1 MLDIRLVREAPEKVR
16 ENLRRRGMPEKI
28 SELDRLLQLDADW
41 RKEQA
46 EADRLRKRRNEITQ
60 MIAAARKKGQDVS
73 ALLKEAEGIPEQIK
87 TIEVR
92 VDDYKQQTDQIL
104 LNLPNL
110 VHESV
115 PVGKDEN
122 DNVEVKKWGT
132 IPTFHFKPLD
142 HIDLGLKHDLI
153 DVERAGRVAG
163 ARFYYLRDDLVKLNI
178 ALIHYGLDFI
188 ATKGFQ
194 LFQPP
199 YLLHRNVIAGAV
211 ALADFEEVIYK
222 VEGEDLYLL
231 ATAEHA
237 LLAFHADE
245 IIDGTKLPL
254 YYAGVSPCFR
264 KEAGA
269 HGRDTKGIFRVHQ
282 FEKVEQFIYSR
293 PDDSWSL
300 HEELLRNLE
309 EFWQS
314 LKMPYRVVNVCT
326 GDLGTV
332 AAKKYDLE
340 AWLPGQGKYREM
352 ASCSNCTSYQAVR
365 SRIRYR
371 EKPSEP
377 TKYLHTLNSTLVATE
392 RAIVAILENYQK
404 PDGTVQIPEVLK
416 KYMGGQEAIPGRRV
430 VTIAR
435 EGTVQKTRLTSSD
448 LNLEK
453 SNRPTD

>member
-1 MLDIRLVREAPEKVR
+1 MLDIRLVRESPEKVR
-16 ENLRRRGMPEKI
+16 ENLRHRGMPEKI
-28 SELDRLLQLDADW
+28 SDLDRLLQLDADW
-41 RKEQA
+41 RREQA

-60 MIAAARKKGQDVS
+60 SIAAARKKGQEVS
-73 ALLKEAEGIPEQIK
+73 TLLKEAEAIPDQIK
-87 TIEVR
+87 AIEAR
-92 VDDYKQQTDQIL
+92 VDNYRQQAEQIL

-132 IPTFHFKPLD
+132 IPSFHFKPLD
-142 HIDLGLKHDLI
+142 HIDLGLKHSLI
-153 DVERAGRVAG
+153 DIEKAGQVAG
-163 ARFYYLRDDLVKLNI
+163 ARFYYLRDDLVRLNI
-178 ALIHYGLDFI
+178 ALLQYALDFI
-188 ATKGFQ
+188 VGKGFR
-194 LFQPP
+194 LLQPP
-199 YLLHRNVIAGAV
+199 YLLHRNAVAGAV
-211 ALADFEEVIYK
+211 ALADFEDVIYK
-222 VEGEDLYLL
+222 IEGEDLYLI
-231 ATAEHA
+231 ATSEHA
-237 LLAFHADE
+237 LLAFHMDE
-245 IIDGTKLPL
+245 IIDGYKLPL
-254 YYAGVSPCFR
+254 HYSGVSPNFR

-293 PDDSWSL
+293 PEDSWNL
-300 HEELLRNLE
+300 HEELLENLE
-309 EFWQS
+309 KFWQT
-314 LKMPYRVVNVCT
+314 LKMPYRIVNVCT

-371 EKPSEP
+371 QKPNEP

-404 PDGTVQIPEVLK
+404 PDGTIQIPEALR
-416 KYMGGQEAIPGRRV
+416 KYMGGQDTIPGPRV
-430 VTIAR
+430 VLPPR
-435 EGTVQKTRLTSSD
+435 KEEVQKTRLMSPGSG
-448 LNLEK
+448 LEK
-453 SNRPTD
+453 SNRSTN